1 MSEQPVTC
9 LPPPLPPKTKARRPN
24 EETLEE
30 IEKNRRFS
38 GQQESERDGIL
49 ISASYSSHRD
59 KTSSRSS
66 AITTVNLNTVDLN
79 IPDGFQE
86 LTYSCKNSGKSHVV
100 KILINPEETRLICNG
115 DEKNDVRGCSD
126 KDSGISEVPSG
137 ETCIRISGQYYLT
150 TLKSQNKLP
159 FLIH

>member
-9 LPPPLPPKTKARRPN
+9 LPPPLPPKTKVRRPI
-24 EETLEE
+24 EENHEE
-30 IEKNRRFS
+30 IDKSRRYS
-38 GQQESERDGIL
+38 DDQGSERDGII

-59 KTSSRSS
+59 QKSSRSS

-100 KILINPEETRLICNG
+100 KILINPEETRLLGNG
-115 DEKNDVRGCSD
+115 NEENSFRGCSD
-126 KDSGISEVPSG
+126 KDGVISEVPSG
-137 ETCIRISGQYYLT
+137 ETCIRISGV
-150 TLKSQNKLP
+150 
-159 FLIH
+159 